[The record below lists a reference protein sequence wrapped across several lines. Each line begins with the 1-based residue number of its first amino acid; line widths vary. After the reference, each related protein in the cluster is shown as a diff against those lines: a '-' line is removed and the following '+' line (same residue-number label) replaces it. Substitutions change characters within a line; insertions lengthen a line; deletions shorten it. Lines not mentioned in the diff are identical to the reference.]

1 MNKLTGSRSMLVL
14 AGDSKGSTVSESAVW
29 KNKWL

>member
-1 MNKLTGSRSMLVL
+1 MLVL